1 VRWRYVAS
9 FCISLHCE
17 FSTSLLSLTRG
28 AARRRECSAMTQEW
42 EGCSVVRLRFSSRCR
57 SPPTGEVLSLLT
69 WLVCVGGS
77 PQSCP
82 NRIHST
88 TPLNHV
94 PCTTA
99 PRTCLVLLSSDPQ
112 TRIIARASTSPLPRL
127 RSRRPLHLPS
137 SAGSALEF
145 KLRSPLSGKN
155 ECSEK
160 CLGMRFRATGS

>member
-1 VRWRYVAS
+1 MRWRYVAS

-99 PRTCLVLLSSDPQ
+99 PRTCLLLLSSDPQ
-112 TRIIARASTSPLPRL
+112 TRIIARASTSPSLVCVRGAHFTLPRL
-127 RSRRPLHLPS
+127 RGLRSSSNYAHR
-137 SAGSALEF
+137 SAGKTSAQ
-145 KLRSPLSGKN
+145 KN
-155 ECSEK
+155 
-160 CLGMRFRATGS
+160 AWA